1 MNEIVKPNTATAN
14 AETLFDLKIKVDAV
28 VSDVDTLFGLLAD
41 ATTLGTTNVAQ
52 LATPAVEEKTFE
64 LSPTDR
70 KRAEEWEGQWMTL
83 SMVQYFLGSKNRNS
97 AGTFLWRLEK
107 SGEYEVKVVKLFPGK
122 SREKMYQIGKV
133 AS

>member
-1 MNEIVKPNTATAN
+1 MNEIVKPNTAMAN
-14 AETLFDLKIKVDAV
+14 AETLFDLKNKVESVA
-28 VSDVDTLFGLLAD
+28 SDVDTLFGLLAD
-41 ATTLGTTNVAQ
+41 ATTVGTTNVTQ
-52 LATPAVEEKTFE
+52 LAAPAVEEKTFE
-64 LSPTDR
+64 LSATDR